1 MIKRLLKIANELDRK
16 GFRKEADA
24 LDKIAQDWLGRSSGF
39 ADGMEAQTAEPSD
52 TDMSGLLSGAVE
64 KHDAAMAAEPGKI
77 RPAGDQFTY
86 NYIPEGDYFVVATAP
101 DSKSFA
107 VGAKLTKGTPAY
119 RTLSA
124 SPVAQAAFKARAAL
138 KSSVHGL
145 PRLIS
150 SFAWGENASSKAGAT
165 AARKIV
171 DKMKTIYSI
180 LDEDFNIDKDK
191 LVTIIDSLYLDEEHK
206 DKILAHFDSS
216 FTYSNWTPA

>member
-16 GFRKEADA
+16 GFRKEADT
-24 LDKIAQDWLGRSSGF
+24 LDKIAQDWVDRDDSF
-39 ADGMEAQTAEPSD
+39 AASMEAQRAETSD
-52 TDMSGLLSGAVE
+52 LDMASLRSGAVE

-77 RPAGDQFTY
+77 RPAGDRFTY

-101 DSKSFA
+101 EKQSFA
-107 VGAKLTKGTPAY
+107 VGAKLKKGTPAY
-119 RTLSA
+119 NTLSA
-124 SPVAQAAFKARAAL
+124 SPVAQEAFRARAAL

-150 SFAWGENASSKAGAT
+150 SFGWGENAEGNAAGA
-165 AARKIV
+165 RNIV

-191 LVTIIDSLYLDEEHK
+191 LVTIIDSLNVYEEHK
-206 DKILAHFDSS
+206 SKLLAHFNPGS
-216 FTYSNWTPA
+216 TYSNWTPLS